1 MYRKF
6 DNNNNN
12 SSSNCRE
19 MRMTLMRI
27 GFSARR
33 LVALKAMHSIFA
45 VELVSPCSSVA
56 ASERQANDSH
66 NYKLVLYQVLKEH

>member
-1 MYRKF
+1 MYKKF
-6 DNNNNN
+6 DNNNN

-27 GFSARR
+27 GFSAPR

-56 ASERQANDSH
+56 ARERDKQTIAITTS
-66 NYKLVLYQVLKEH
+66 